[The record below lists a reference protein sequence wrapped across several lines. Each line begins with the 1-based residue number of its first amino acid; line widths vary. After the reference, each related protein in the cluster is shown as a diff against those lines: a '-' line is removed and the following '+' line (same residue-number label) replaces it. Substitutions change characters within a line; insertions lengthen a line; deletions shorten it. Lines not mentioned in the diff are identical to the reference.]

1 MKKFILAAVLFCT
14 STFMTGCVNST
25 YQEKVVSVE
34 KIEKHL
40 VKNETTLNDLR
51 ALLSTPAIIGKT
63 KDDNKKIAGFI
74 IRTSMTTNLAK
85 NIGKGLI
92 SFGFMSKSDPMVQ
105 KNVIVKLDENDVL
118 TDYAF
123 DGYSYIMRHR
133 VGFWNQ
139 AERALT
145 QEELYSSINYD
156 DEEILTKYKEALAKE
171 KIDNGEALE
180 KLCQMVKAQGG
191 DDSYIRHPEKFEVSK
206 NIIEVKATN
215 KGYIKEINA
224 LEIGEAAMRLGAG
237 RATIE
242 DVIDPKAGII
252 LNKKVSDYVNIGD
265 TLCVV
270 HTDIND
276 YDDIIEDIKKSYK
289 LSDVEV
295 KKNPIIYEI
304 IQ

>member
-14 STFMTGCVNST
+14 SIFMTGCVNST

-51 ALLSTPAIIGKT
+51 ALLGTPAIIGKT
-63 KDDNKKIAGFI
+63 KDDNKKIASFI
-74 IRTSMTTNLAK
+74 IRTSLTTNLAK

-133 VGFWNQ
+133 VGYWNQ

-156 DEEILTKYKEALAKE
+156 DEEILTKYKEDLAKE
-171 KIDNGEALE
+171 KG
-180 KLCQMVKAQGG
+180 C
-191 DDSYIRHPEKFEVSK
+191 SVSELSK
-206 NIIEVKATN
+206 
-215 KGYIKEINA
+215 
-224 LEIGEAAMRLGAG
+224 
-237 RATIE
+237 
-242 DVIDPKAGII
+242 
-252 LNKKVSDYVNIGD
+252 
-265 TLCVV
+265 
-270 HTDIND
+270 
-276 YDDIIEDIKKSYK
+276 EDIKKSFKHCNLYCFCER
-289 LSDVEV
+289 SM
-295 KKNPIIYEI
+295 KKIYGEFEMVDDNPSAKEGDGSKFNLLNN
-304 IQ
+304 

>member
-1 MKKFILAAVLFCT
+1 MVEIGDELHRDTRACITDMSQPLGLAIGNNLEV
-14 STFMTGCVNST
+14 
-25 YQEKVVSVE
+25 
-34 KIEKHL
+34 IEAI
-40 VKNETTLNDLR
+40 NTLNGKG
-51 ALLSTPAIIGKT
+51 PADFVELCLDGAAIMLMQAGIVKT
-63 KDDNKKIAGFI
+63 K
-74 IRTSMTTNLAK
+74 
-85 NIGKGLI
+85 
-92 SFGFMSKSDPMVQ
+92 
-105 KNVIVKLDENDVL
+105 
-118 TDYAF
+118 
-123 DGYSYIMRHR
+123 
-133 VGFWNQ
+133 
-139 AERALT
+139 
-145 QEELYSSINYD
+145 EEG
-156 DEEILTKYKEALAKE
+156 EALAKE

-215 KGYIKEINA
+215 KGYIKEIYA

-242 DVIDPKAGII
+242 DVIDPKAGIL

-270 HTDIND
+270 HTDIDD

-304 IQ
+304 IHK